1 MSSSVA
7 AQSEE
12 RECAYVEQQDLSKR
26 IDGGGEGRVF
36 LENNTIRCNQGGR
49 CYGLWEKK
57 QNGVH
62 LVKQGTSYEYAI
74 LSCYGNK
81 HYQNKCVFSAR

>member
-1 MSSSVA
+1 MRIENLCLPSSSVA

-12 RECAYVEQQDLSKR
+12 RECAYAEQQDLSKR

-36 LENNTIRCNQGGR
+36 LENNTIRCSQGWR

-62 LVKQGTSYEYAI
+62 LVKQGTSYRAYI
-74 LSCYGNK
+74 SHLN
-81 HYQNKCVFSAR
+81 